1 MPTQMA
7 NSLRPRCSRSSP
19 ENAPSADSSAIL
31 RLDLPRAQRLALGL
45 ALLFVMDQLLVEWQP
60 LVVQRVAEA
69 LALGPQILLVV
80 RVGHRLD
87 RDLVRD
93 REPVALE
100 AVDLLGVVGEDPDA
114 GEAEIHQDLGADPV
128 VAKVGRQAELEVRV
142 HRVEALLLETVGAQ
156 LVEQSD
162 SAALLRQ
169 IKQDPGSL
177 PLDHRER
184 GLELLAAVASKRV
197 EDVAGEALGVDA
209 YEHVLHPADIA
220 LDHRQ
225 MVLVV
230 DQRAVPDRGEFPE
243 RSGEPGRDDTLD

>member
-1 MPTQMA
+1 MA

-45 ALLFVMDQLLVEWQP
+45 ALLFVMDQLLVERQP

-114 GEAEIHQDLGADPV
+114 GEAEIHQD
-128 VAKVGRQAELEVRV
+128 
-142 HRVEALLLETVGAQ
+142 
-156 LVEQSD
+156 
-162 SAALLRQ
+162 
-169 IKQDPGSL
+169 
-177 PLDHRER
+177 
-184 GLELLAAVASKRV
+184 
-197 EDVAGEALGVDA
+197 
-209 YEHVLHPADIA
+209 
-220 LDHRQ
+220 
-225 MVLVV
+225 
-230 DQRAVPDRGEFPE
+230 
-243 RSGEPGRDDTLD
+243 